1 MTDTGLTEELNK
13 GREMNKEISELV
25 KRLEAE
31 ISNTPTGELR
41 NLLCDAN
48 ITIQALN
55 ISSVIHCNDLDPDFV
70 NALNQLVKTQREPTN
85 KRF

>member
-1 MTDTGLTEELNK
+1 MD
-13 GREMNKEISELV
+13 KEISELV

-41 NLLCDAN
+41 DLLCDAN
-48 ITIQALN
+48 ITIQSLSMPY
-55 ISSVIHCNDLDPDFV
+55 IIDCTDLEPDFV
-70 NALNQLVKTQREPTN
+70 NVLNQLVETQRQPIK

>member
-1 MTDTGLTEELNK
+1 
-13 GREMNKEISELV
+13 MNKEITELV

-55 ISSVIHCNDLDPDFV
+55 IPSVIHCTDLEPEFV
-70 NALNQLVKTQREPTN
+70 NALNQLVKTQRQPTK

>member
-1 MTDTGLTEELNK
+1 MFSAELLTTKLYK
-13 GREMNKEISELV
+13 MNKEITELV
-25 KRLEAE
+25 KSLEAE
-31 ISNTPTGELR
+31 ISNTPSGELR

-55 ISSVIHCNDLDPDFV
+55 IPSVIHCTDLEPDFV
-70 NALNQLVKTQREPTN
+70 NALNQLVKTQRQPTK

>member
-1 MTDTGLTEELNK
+1 MKEEIN
-13 GREMNKEISELV
+13 ELV

-48 ITIQALN
+48 IMIQALN
-55 ISSVIHCNDLDPDFV
+55 TFYI
-70 NALNQLVKTQREPTN
+70 EPI
-85 KRF
+85 